1 MRHRQLFRA
10 LALSCLVAGST
21 AAVAAGP
28 DDPVAAATQR
38 AARGGEGPYRA
49 LMTMDA
55 RLPTHTLY
63 RPADLTAGPG
73 RWPVIVWGNG
83 ACHNL
88 GNRFRYFLT
97 EIASH
102 GYVIIAIGPIGAQL
116 VESKVE
122 LTPEEAGRPAGA
134 KSTTNWRQLIEAMDF
149 AEAENAR
156 EGSAFHGRLDT
167 KHIAVMGQSC
177 GGLQAITASADP
189 RVTTSVI
196 WNSGTFDNTSAAL
209 DGTDATRDSLKK
221 LHAPI
226 AYISGDSSDVA
237 FKNSNADY
245 ALLAP
250 TLPAFRGWAKG
261 IGHTGTY
268 RQPGGGLFTGVAL
281 DWLDWQLKGDKQAA
295 KRFTGKDCGLC
306 KDGGWVVESRNLR

>member
-1 MRHRQLFRA
+1 MMRHRLLACA
-10 LALSCLVAGST
+10 LALTITSATPVL
-21 AAVAAGP
+21 AA
-28 DDPVAAATQR
+28 DTDPVAAATQR
-38 AARGGEGPYRA
+38 AARGGEGPHRA

-55 RLPTHTLY
+55 RLPTHTIY
-63 RPADLTAGPG
+63 RPADLTAGNG
-73 RWPVIVWGNG
+73 RWPVIAWGNG

-102 GYVIIAIGPIGAQL
+102 GYVVVAIGPIGAQL

-122 LTPEEAGRPAGA
+122 LTPEEAGRPPGS
-134 KSTTNWRQLIEAMDF
+134 KSTTNWRQLIEAMDW
-149 AEAENAR
+149 AERENAR
-156 EGSAFHGRLDT
+156 EGSAYRGHLDT
-167 KHIAVMGQSC
+167 THIAVMGQSC

-196 WNSGTFDNTSAAL
+196 WNSGTFDNNAAAL

-226 AYISGDSSDVA
+226 AYISGDASDVA
-237 FKNSNADY
+237 FKNSNADF
-245 ALLAP
+245 ALLP
-250 TLPAFRGWAKG
+250 KIPAFRAWAKG

-268 RQPGGGLFTGVAL
+268 REPGGGLFTSVAV
-281 DWLDWQLKGDKQAA
+281 DWLDWQLKGNKQAA
-295 KRFTGKDCGLC
+295 KRFVGADCGLC
-306 KDGGWVVESRNLR
+306 TDAAWVAESRDLR

>member
-1 MRHRQLFRA
+1 MRHRHLFRA
-10 LALSCLVAGST
+10 LALSCLLTG
-21 AAVAAGP
+21 AASAANP
-28 DDPVAAATQR
+28 DDAVAAATQR

-49 LMTMDA
+49 LMTTDA

-63 RPADLTAGPG
+63 RPADLTAGAG
-73 RWPVIVWGNG
+73 RWPVIAWGNG

-102 GYVIIAIGPIGAQL
+102 GYVVVAIGPIGAQL

-134 KSTTNWRQLIEAMDF
+134 RSTTNWRQLIEAINW

-156 EGSAFHGRLDT
+156 EGSAYRGRLDT
-167 KHIAVMGQSC
+167 SHIAVMGQSC

-196 WNSGTFDNTSAAL
+196 WNSGTFDNNVAAL
-209 DGTDATRDSLKK
+209 DGTDATRESLAK

-237 FKNSNADY
+237 YKNSNADY
-245 ALLAP
+245 ALLP
-250 TLPAFRGWAKG
+250 PKLPAFRAWAKG

-268 RQPGGGLFTGVAL
+268 REAGGGLFTTVAV
-281 DWLDWQLKGDKQAA
+281 DWLDWQLKGDRKAA
-295 KRFTGKDCGLC
+295 KRFIGKDCGLC
-306 KDGGWVVESRNLR
+306 RDSGWVAESRNLD